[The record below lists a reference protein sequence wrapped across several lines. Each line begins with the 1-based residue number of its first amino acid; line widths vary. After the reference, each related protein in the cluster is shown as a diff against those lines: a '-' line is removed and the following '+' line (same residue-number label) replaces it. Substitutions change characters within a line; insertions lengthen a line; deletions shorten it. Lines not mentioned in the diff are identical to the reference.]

1 MRCTNCAARPA
12 VSSSGRCAQCVGW
25 TPEALTH
32 HRPEYRDPGGLAKIA
47 TALLAVALLADVVAV
62 FAAVRTASLAG
73 DILHFSP
80 AVTDDRIR
88 SVNDFHKV
96 AGWVQKGSLL
106 AAAVPFVAWFHR
118 ARLNAEV
125 FAPAAMRTTPS
136 WAIGG
141 WLMPVLNLWM
151 GRKIAN
157 DIDRATLPP
166 SPDGPP
172 ADRPDSRATGPT
184 RLLLNTWW
192 TLWIGSVWGGWLYT
206 FVAEFIYLEGSTDVD
221 NYPVGITRVNAF
233 GEAVGHG
240 VGVFA
245 AVAAVLV
252 VRRITALQ
260 RIRATTLL
268 SDIT

>member
-1 MRCTNCAARPA
+1 M
-12 VSSSGRCAQCVGW
+12 
-25 TPEALTH
+25 
-32 HRPEYRDPGGLAKIA
+32 
-47 TALLAVALLADVVAV
+47 LLAVALLADVLAV

-73 DILHFSP
+73 DILHLSP
-80 AVTDDRIR
+80 DVTDDRIR
-88 SVNDFHKV
+88 SVNDFHKM

-136 WAIGG
+136 WAISG
-141 WLMPVLNLWM
+141 WVVPVLNLWM

-172 ADRPDSRATGPT
+172 ADRPGSKPTGPT

-192 TLWIGSVWGGWLYT
+192 TLWIGSIWGGFLYT
-206 FVAEFIYLEGSTDVD
+206 FVAEFIYLEGSTDMDDYAVA
-221 NYPVGITRVNAF
+221 ITRIDAF
-233 GEAVGHG
+233 GEAIQHSVS
-240 VGVFA
+240 VFA
-245 AVAAVLV
+245 AIAAALV

-260 RIRATTLL
+260 RTRATTFL
-268 SDIT
+268 SLQSA